1 MKDFNKLN
9 ETAAEVKDTAPEVK
23 EISDSDLD
31 AVAGGFI
38 RKIESRIPPFGSE
51 NNGDN

>member
-1 MKDFNKLN
+1 MKDYNKLN

-31 AVAGGFI
+31 AVAGGFL
-38 RKIESRIPPFGSE
+38 RKIESRKQPFGSDD
-51 NNGDN
+51 NGDN